1 MGFWAELWQSIC
13 NFWFYL
19 GEENTASLIFRILLA
34 AIAGGIVG
42 LERESHGR
50 AAGLRTHMLVAVGA
64 ALTATIGVHLSLEM
78 AAHGINSDV
87 QRTGAQV
94 MSGIGFLGAGTILLK
109 KGSSTITGLT
119 TAAGLWTTAAIGLA
133 AGYGFYIGTIVA
145 VVVVLLAFTL
155 VSRLEYRMNRNR
167 QRIFVYLELD
177 NVNAVADMLITLRDQ
192 FHSLEAHVTPPRSGT
207 TDHVGMEVLL
217 RLPYKVSPDEKLE
230 RLGKLEHVAF
240 AMRGD

>member
-1 MGFWAELWQSIC
+1 MFWTQLWQDIC
-13 NFWFYL
+13 YVWTYL
-19 GEENTASLIFRILLA
+19 GEENTVSLIFRIILA
-34 AIAGGIVG
+34 AIAGGLIG
-42 LERESHGR
+42 MERESHGR

-78 AAHGINSDV
+78 AQNGINSDV

-133 AGYGFYIGTIVA
+133 VGYGFYIGAIAA
-145 VVVVLLAFTL
+145 VVVVLLSFTL

-167 QRIFVYLELD
+167 QRIFVYMELD
-177 NVNAVADMLITLRDQ
+177 SVDAVSGMLQTLTEQ
-192 FHSLEAHVTPPRSGT
+192 YHSLETRVTPPRSGT
-207 TDHVGMEVLL
+207 ASHVGVEALL
-217 RLPYKVSPDEKLE
+217 RLPYKVSPAEKLQ
-230 RLGKLEHVAF
+230 RLGTLEHVTF

>member
-1 MGFWAELWQSIC
+1 MGFWTELWSAIC
-13 NFWFYL
+13 DGWSYL
-19 GEENTASLIFRILLA
+19 HAENTVSLIFRIILA
-34 AIAGGIVG
+34 AIAGGLIG
-42 LERESHGR
+42 MERESQGR

-64 ALTATIGVHLSLEM
+64 ALTATIGVHLSLQM
-78 AAHGINSDV
+78 AAAGINSDV

-109 KGSSTITGLT
+109 KDSPKITGLT

-133 AGYGFYIGTIVA
+133 VGYGFYVGAIATAI
-145 VVVVLLAFTL
+145 VVLLAFTL

-177 NVNAVADMLITLRDQ
+177 SVDSVAEMLSVLREQ
-192 FHSLEAHVTPPRSGT
+192 FHALEMHVTPPRSGT
-207 TDHVGMEVLL
+207 ASHVGMEVLL
-217 RLPYKVSPDEKLE
+217 RLPYKVSPSEKLQ
-230 RLGKLEHVAF
+230 RLGALEHVTF